1 MGDVRIVTDS
11 TSDIPL
17 FLRQLL
23 NIEIVHLKVQFGEET
38 YVDGVTIVPEQF
50 YEKLAASSQ
59 LPTTSQPSPV
69 DFVEVYHQLA
79 DHSPGTQII
88 SIHLSSTFSGTYQS
102 ALLAKSMM
110 KGKADIH
117 VIDSRSASFGCGAMA
132 VAAARA
138 ARDGK
143 SAEQCIQAAQS
154 VFQRMNIYFLVD
166 TLDYLQKGGRIGKAA
181 SLIGS
186 LLAIKPILTID
197 NDGQVASVEKARGH
211 KKAVGRIVERLQET
225 FGDTPLSLV
234 VAHANAQTSAEQF
247 AELLKASLHT
257 EEILYTSL
265 GPVIGAHVGP
275 GTLAVFACPV

>member
-1 MGDVRIVTDS
+1 MGDIRIVTDS

-17 FLRQLL
+17 FLRQSL
-23 NIEIVHLKVQFGEET
+23 NIEVVPLKVQIGEET
-38 YVDGVTIVPEQF
+38 YVDGVTIEPEQF
-50 YEKLAASSQ
+50 YEKLAVSDQ

-79 DHSPGTQII
+79 DDSPGTQII

-110 KGKADIH
+110 KGKADIQ
-117 VIDSRSASFGCGAMA
+117 VIDSRTASYGCGAMT

-138 ARDGK
+138 ALDGK
-143 SAEQCIQAAQS
+143 PVDQCIQAAQK
-154 VFQRMNIYFLVD
+154 VYQQMKIYFLVD

-181 SLIGS
+181 SLLGS

-197 NDGQVASVEKARGH
+197 GEGQVASVEKARGH
-211 KKAVGRIVERLQET
+211 KKAVGRIVERLRENYGET
-225 FGDTPLSLV
+225 PVHLM
-234 VAHANAQTSAEQF
+234 VAHANAVPSAEQF
-247 AELLKASLHT
+247 AGLLKSSLNVK
-257 EEILYTSL
+257 EILFTSL

-275 GTLAVFACPV
+275 GTLAVFACPE

>member
-17 FLRQLL
+17 FLRQSL
-23 NIEIVHLKVQFGEET
+23 NIEVVPLKVQFGDES
-38 YVDGVTIVPEQF
+38 YVDGVTIQPEQF
-50 YEKLAASSQ
+50 YEKLAASAS

-69 DFVEVYHQLA
+69 DFVDVYHKLA
-79 DHSPGTQII
+79 DDTPGMQVV

-117 VIDSRSASFGCGAMA
+117 VIDSRSASYGCGAMA

-138 ARDGK
+138 AQAGK
-143 SAEQCIQAAQS
+143 PLEQCVQAAHNI
-154 VFQRMNIYFLVD
+154 FEKMNIYFLVD

-197 NDGQVASVEKARGH
+197 DEGQVASVEKARGS
-211 KKAVGRIVERLQET
+211 KKAMARIVERLQDR
-225 FGDTPLSLV
+225 FGDMPVNLV
-234 VAHANAQTSAEQF
+234 VAHANAQPSAEQF
-247 AELLKASLHT
+247 AEQLKSSLHV
-257 EEILYTSL
+257 EEIMFTSL

-275 GTLAVFACPV
+275 GTLAVFACPA